1 MIEQKE
7 AQLETYYELTKKLL
21 DSFVQGKEDEITSL
35 LDSREECIAAI
46 NKLDKAAGEI
56 LSNKKIQ
63 ECLSKLMEIEKD
75 IQKHMKLSLQRLA
88 NQVKFAQNEQY
99 LSKQYEEQIPV
110 SKGIFYDKSK

>member
-21 DSFVQGKEDEITSL
+21 DSFLQGKEDEITSL
-35 LDSREECIAAI
+35 LDSREECISEI
-46 NKLDKAAGEI
+46 NKLDDEAGRI
-56 LSNKKIQ
+56 LTNNRIQ
-63 ECLSKLMEIEKD
+63 ECLSQLMEIEKD